1 MSKEANKVPVLEEEI
16 ESLGRFETELD
27 DVNFKCDRLV
37 QSDAFMS
44 EPFYLAK
51 LYPGHTSNNI

>member
-1 MSKEANKVPVLEEEI
+1 MSKEANKVPTLEEEI

-27 DVNFKCDRLV
+27 DVNLKCDRLV
-37 QSDAFMS
+37 QSDVFMS

-51 LYPGHTSNNI
+51 LYPI